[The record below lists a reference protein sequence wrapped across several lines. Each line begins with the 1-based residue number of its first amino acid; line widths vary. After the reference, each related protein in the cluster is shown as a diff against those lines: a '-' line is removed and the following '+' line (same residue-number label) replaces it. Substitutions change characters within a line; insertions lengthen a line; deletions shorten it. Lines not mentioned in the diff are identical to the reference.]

1 MKAITDTDGRRLE
14 VHGGRFKGRDRLL
27 EVVRIEREGRER
39 DGCMWKHLH
48 LRPAEALR
56 FAGELLMAVY
66 RIQFRGEG
74 RRDE

>member
-27 EVVRIEREGRER
+27 EVVRIERDGR
-39 DGCMWKHLH
+39 MWKHLH

>member
-1 MKAITDTDGRRLE
+1 MAAIRDTDGRRLE

-39 DGCMWKHLH
+39 DGRMWKHLH
-48 LRPAEALR
+48 LCPAEALR

-66 RIQFRGEG
+66 RIQFRGKG